1 MVGLLG
7 VTLLPAQVGASGTAD
22 VAVVLALIDDAGE
35 PQRLRATVTNQGPQ
49 GSAHPILEVDAGE
62 GAEVTGHTGDPQ
74 PGSLAD
80 GVACASRP
88 EGFSCQ
94 WEELAAGAQVAVDI
108 ELSVAAATTVTARLD
123 AAGTPD
129 HNPEGNNL
137 ATLALSPATT
147 DLAVAVVVTL
157 ADRTATLAVTVA
169 NVAGRRDSA
178 GLGIVPA
185 PAVTPAG
192 CNADGARASCPV
204 SALAAG
210 EAVSFEAVIE
220 RPSPGAEPAVVSVAA
235 VPSTYE
241 DPRPADNTAEVD
253 IPPRE
258 AVAGEVV
265 RLAGSERIATAVAIS
280 RAGFADG
287 SAGAVVL
294 ARADLFADA
303 LAGAPL
309 AVAVGGPLLL
319 TPGAALA
326 DATRAELARVLP
338 AGGTVYLLGGTAA
351 LGEAVAQDV
360 TEAGFTPVRVAGA
373 NRYATSAAVDAAL
386 GHPVALAYAD
396 GDTFADALIAGAAM
410 AARGGA
416 LLLTSGDRL
425 PPETAARAGDAIYA
439 VGAAAAQAVPDALHA
454 LVGTT
459 PAETSVL
466 VASELFAGPSAVGIA
481 TADAFPDAL
490 AGGPHAAALGAPV
503 LLTPTAALD
512 SSVDQYLRGTAPITR
527 AWLFG
532 GTAAL
537 STTVEEAV
545 HDALLR

>member
-1 MVGLLG
+1 MFRYQTPRFLVALLVGLLG
-7 VTLLPAQVGASGTAD
+7 VTLMPAQVGASGTAD
-22 VAVVLALIDDAGE
+22 VAVVLTLIDDAGE

-94 WEELAAGAQVAVDI
+94 WADLAAGAQVAVDI

-185 PAVTPAG
+185 PAITPAG

-220 RPSPGAEPAVVSVAA
+220 RPSPGAEPSVVSVAA
-235 VPSTYE
+235 VPSTYQ
-241 DPRPADNTAEVD
+241 DPRPADNTAEVH

-287 SAGAVVL
+287 SAGAAVL

-309 AVAVGGPLLL
+309 AVAVGGPLML

-326 DATRAELARVLP
+326 EATARSSRGSCLPGGPSTSWAARPRWARPWPRTSPKPASRRCGWRARTATRRP
-338 AGGTVYLLGGTAA
+338 PRST
-351 LGEAVAQDV
+351 
-360 TEAGFTPVRVAGA
+360 R
-373 NRYATSAAVDAAL
+373 RSATRS
-386 GHPVALAYAD
+386 
-396 GDTFADALIAGAAM
+396 
-410 AARGGA
+410 R
-416 LLLTSGDRL
+416 SG
-425 PPETAARAGDAIYA
+425 
-439 VGAAAAQAVPDALHA
+439 
-454 LVGTT
+454 
-459 PAETSVL
+459 
-466 VASELFAGPSAVGIA
+466 
-481 TADAFPDAL
+481 
-490 AGGPHAAALGAPV
+490 
-503 LLTPTAALD
+503 TPTATRSPTP
-512 SSVDQYLRGTAPITR
+512 SSPAPRWPLT
-527 AWLFG
+527 
-532 GTAAL
+532 
-537 STTVEEAV
+537 EA
-545 HDALLR
+545 RSS